1 MIYLL
6 VTCTFILLVITYLG
20 VGNDLMHPAVLIC
33 GSYFLCICAAI
44 YNLDYWGV
52 EYHIHT
58 VFIILVALSCISFI
72 SIFCVRC
79 FPNKTYSFDIQEK
92 YSPEMC
98 VEINRLLYIF
108 FLLLSVGTTMWYLNV
123 AIKEGGSGSITDI
136 LSGFRMASSYGM
148 DEEFSMPFLLNQ
160 LIKFNKVLAY
170 FMTLVFINNLIVIGK
185 RQYYLL
191 IFAVFFILQSV
202 IGGNRQ
208 YVLYMVIE
216 CVIASYIMVKRF
228 RTWRTKNELKYVKII
243 GKAFIA
249 LVIFFIFA
257 GNLLGR
263 STLTLDPLRAITTYI
278 GGAVA
283 LLELFLQN
291 PDISVSALWG
301 EETFSS
307 IYKTIM
313 DGKTGTRHLEFRS
326 NNGIVIGNIYG
337 ALRKYY
343 YDFNIIGTIL
353 LCILFGLIFSL
364 MYKYWIKNERICRP
378 LSYRLCVYTL
388 IMHCTIYFPL
398 DDLFYSG
405 VLSINYL
412 TQFLLLWL
420 VYYFTVKY
428 KLKFRLSNI

>member
-6 VTCTFILLVITYLG
+6 VTCTFILLIITYLG
-20 VGNDLMHPAVLIC
+20 VENDLMHPAVLIC

-52 EYHIHT
+52 EYHAFT

-72 SIFCVRC
+72 SIFLVRC
-79 FPNKTYSFDIQEK
+79 FSNKTYSLDIQKE
-92 YSPEMC
+92 YSPEMSI
-98 VEINRLLYIF
+98 EIDHFIYIIFLMLSIGTTIWYLYI
-108 FLLLSVGTTMWYLNV
+108 

-170 FMTLVFINNLIVIGK
+170 FMTLVFINNFIVIGK
-185 RQYYLL
+185 RQYKLL

-216 CVIASYIMVKRF
+216 CVIASYIMVKRY
-228 RTWRTKNELKYVKII
+228 RTWRTSNNIKYVKII

-249 LVIFFIFA
+249 LIVFFVFA

-263 STLTLDPLRAITTYI
+263 STLILDPLRAITTYI

-291 PDISVSALWG
+291 PSISASTLWG

-313 DGKTGTRHLEFRS
+313 SGQTGTRHLEFRS

-343 YDFNIIGTIL
+343 HDFNVVGTII

-364 MYKYWIKNERICRP
+364 LYKYWIKNERIYRP
-378 LSYRLCVYTL
+378 LSFRLCVYTL

-405 VLSINYL
+405 VLSTNYL
-412 TQFLLLWL
+412 TQFILLWL
-420 VYYFTVKY
+420 VYYFIVKHQ
-428 KLKFRLSNI
+428 LRFRLCNI